1 MTRRLATLSL
11 ALALVAG
18 SVTPAAACGMYES
31 PSLESAMDRIASA
44 RDLLEKGKLDEAAA
58 YARSVARDRRADKKV
73 RAEAYSIAGVIRWK
87 QGNKTAAKTNFKRA
101 LQLDS
106 AQYETVV
113 AKQADAVQIR
123 AVVEEA

>member
-1 MTRRLATLSL
+1 MTRLVTLSL

-18 SVTPAAACGMYES
+18 SLTPAAACGMYEA
-31 PSLESAMDRIASA
+31 PSIESAMDRIATA
-44 RDLLEKGKLDEAAA
+44 RDLLEEGKLDEAAA

-73 RAEAYSIAGVIRWK
+73 RAEAYTIAGVIRWK

-101 LQLDS
+101 MELDPV
-106 AQYETVV
+106 QYENAI

-123 AVVEEA
+123 AIVEEA

>member
-18 SVTPAAACGMYES
+18 SVTPAAACGMYEA
-31 PSLESAMDRIASA
+31 PVESAMDRIASA
-44 RDLLEKGKLDEAAA
+44 RSLLESGKLDDAAS

-101 LQLDS
+101 LELDPV
-106 AQYETVV
+106 QYETVV
-113 AKQADAVQIR
+113 AKQSDAVEIR
-123 AVVEEA
+123 AVVDEA